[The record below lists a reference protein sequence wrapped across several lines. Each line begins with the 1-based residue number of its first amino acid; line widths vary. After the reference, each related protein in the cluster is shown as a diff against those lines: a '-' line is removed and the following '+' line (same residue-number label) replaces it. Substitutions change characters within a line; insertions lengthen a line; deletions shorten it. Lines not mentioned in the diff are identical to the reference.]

1 MSPLDE
7 LVSPLHG
14 HEGDEV
20 SGGADDAGAVRA
32 ALREGGEGASWG
44 EERGGGDER
53 IGDRNICKADSAAVP
68 LH

>member
-44 EERGGGDER
+44 EERGGEMRG
-53 IGDRNICKADSAAVP
+53 
-68 LH
+68 